1 MTIDVG
7 GPINAPSSQVIVGG
21 VTLAEL
27 RQRLRTQLSSYAA
40 NTLIS
45 NMNPDAEAQFI
56 NDGIGQLWP
65 WDFQIVNKAILI
77 PAATQQFI
85 LPADCEHV
93 FTVSYANKD
102 LGETTNSIYRIP
114 QNDGWTYEP
123 AFTDAA
129 LGALE
134 DGSLWADATQKV
146 LTVEL
151 NQLGLSTNI
160 NQGISTTQKYL
171 IVRYARRWAAMTQ
184 EMDSIDPS
192 PNRIQAVIH
201 FAAAGWF
208 MSQFQLNSE
217 SIRYSNYIKLAQV
230 ELQVAT
236 VNLQR
241 DPKQLYSL

>member
-21 VTLAEL
+21 VTLTEL
-27 RQRLRTQLSSYAA
+27 RQRLRIQLSSYAA

-45 NMNPDAEAQFI
+45 NLNPDAEAQFI

-65 WDFQIVNKAILI
+65 WDFQVVNKAILI
-77 PAATQQFI
+77 APATQQFI
-85 LPADCEHV
+85 MPADCEHV

-102 LGETTNSIYRIP
+102 LGETTNTVRRIP
-114 QNDGWTYEP
+114 QNDGWIFEP

-129 LGALE
+129 LGSLE
-134 DGSLWADATQKV
+134 DGSSWSDAVQKV

-151 NQLGLSTNI
+151 NQLGLNTNTSQGPSTS
-160 NQGISTTQKYL
+160 QRYL

-192 PNRIQAVIH
+192 PQRIQAVIH
-201 FAAAGWF
+201 FAAAAWF
-208 MSQFQLNSE
+208 NSQWQLNSE
-217 SIRYSNYIKLAQV
+217 SIRYSNYVKLAQS
-230 ELQVAT
+230 ELQIAT

-241 DPKQLYSL
+241 DPKQLFIL